1 MNGTYAVKAYPLN
14 PASSSC
20 ASNVPMHPRRLL
32 FPLRGDIVF
41 HVTNKG
47 CSSSLGGGAGDGCCE
62 RRLPKLKKEVL
73 EEDFEVVSKAALEEV
88 VEREDG
94 VEEAEEAEAGE
105 EACRRDM
112 LGRDSFE
119 GACWASSSGGASSS
133 PSSSS
138 SASSNPSISLSSSK
152 SSRPCRSG
160 SWSSSSSSSISVALD
175 LVSASY

>member
-1 MNGTYAVKAYPLN
+1 MLDEGCGTYAVKAYAFN
-14 PASSSC
+14 PAPSSC
-20 ASNVPMHPRRLL
+20 ASKVPIQPRRLL

-47 CSSSLGGGAGDGCCE
+47 CSSSSSLGGAAGDGCWE

-73 EEDFEVVSKAALEEV
+73 EEDFELLSNATLEEV

-94 VEEAEEAEAGE
+94 VDGEGEAEAGE
-105 EACRRDM
+105 AACRREM

-119 GACWASSSGGASSS
+119 GIGCAISRRGSSSS

-138 SASSNPSISLSSSK
+138 SSDLSSTRFTSLSS
-152 SSRPCRSG
+152 C
-160 SWSSSSSSSISVALD
+160 SSSSSSSVAVTLD
-175 LVSASY
+175 LVSVSY